1 MEKLEKKDIEASDA
15 QKALASRGLL
25 IIDNVHDMKGLD
37 HVQAELHAILFAL
50 KGEATF
56 LLNGQSYT
64 LHEND
69 MLTCSP
75 HDVVSNYKLSTDF
88 QCYCVCMSHN
98 YSQKFIPL
106 VGDMWETISFVHKNP
121 VFPLQP
127 EEIKVVCQYCD
138 LLCSKMKY
146 SLPMQEKTIDTLMQ
160 TFIYDI
166 HNILKRATGAAPR
179 QFSSK
184 EFLFQR
190 FVELLTI
197 SYPRDRR
204 VYYYAEHLHVTPK
217 YLSAVCKQMVQQIA
231 SEVITC
237 FVMRDIE
244 YLMKHSQKSIKE
256 ITHELGFPNLSF
268 FGKYVKNRFGL
279 SPKELRK
286 QLLQGN

>member
-56 LLNGQSYT
+56 LLNGQSYI

-106 VGDMWETISFVHKNP
+106 VEPRTYRNFIANP
-121 VFPLQP
+121 AWRFRNDNAD
-127 EEIKVVCQYCD
+127 VV
-138 LLCSKMKY
+138 
-146 SLPMQEKTIDTLMQ
+146 SL
-160 TFIYDI
+160 FC
-166 HNILKRATGAAPR
+166 NW
-179 QFSSK
+179 
-184 EFLFQR
+184 
-190 FVELLTI
+190 
-197 SYPRDRR
+197 
-204 VYYYAEHLHVTPK
+204 
-217 YLSAVCKQMVQQIA
+217 
-231 SEVITC
+231 
-237 FVMRDIE
+237 
-244 YLMKHSQKSIKE
+244 
-256 ITHELGFPNLSF
+256 
-268 FGKYVKNRFGL
+268 
-279 SPKELRK
+279 
-286 QLLQGN
+286 